1 MLKSMSLIEVS
12 CFHFQISIILF
23 NITLPYEQKK
33 DDSRSAKFRNSHSV
47 IPNQK
52 SQTKTEPIL
61 EIRNV
66 QLNSENGRTTPQQHS
81 SSMKPDESI
90 ADHTTKLN
98 STNLSTQ
105 HIDLNRTAF
114 DYMPKYVLRQ
124 INEKRLI
131 NTNGVS
137 NSNGLVY
144 MPSTSTTV
152 MTPYALY
159 NTKTQYENIV
169 DNAARDLNRKSNKN
183 TKIQAQLL
191 QKQQQQNLNQMPQQ
205 GSNTLP
211 QNLQPPQPPIL
222 QGNSKNGKIFSAY
235 STNVSSNGST
245 KDKNESGYDIRG
257 NLSKVNEEFLNT
269 LATNINL
276 ASTNANLNGNNLFS
290 SAFMHG
296 LPLKAQYEKIT
307 TRAASTSNT
316 HNHQSNANVA
326 TVQTA
331 RPKISK

>member
-1 MLKSMSLIEVS
+1 V
-12 CFHFQISIILF
+12 
-23 NITLPYEQKK
+23 T
-33 DDSRSAKFRNSHSV
+33 
-47 IPNQK
+47 
-52 SQTKTEPIL
+52 
-61 EIRNV
+61 
-66 QLNSENGRTTPQQHS
+66 
-81 SSMKPDESI
+81 
-90 ADHTTKLN
+90 DHTPKLN

-105 HIDLNRTAF
+105 HVDLNRTAF

-131 NTNGVS
+131 NTTSVN

-183 TKIQAQLL
+183 TKIQAQLY
-191 QKQQQQNLNQMPQQ
+191 QKQQQQQQNLSQTPQQ
-205 GSNTLP
+205 GTSTLS

-222 QGNSKNGKIFSAY
+222 QGTYKNGKLFSAY
-235 STNVSSNGST
+235 STNASSNGLNREKT
-245 KDKNESGYDIRG
+245 ETGFDIRG
-257 NLSKVNEEFLNT
+257 NLSRVNEEFLNT

-290 SAFMHG
+290 SAFMNN

-307 TRAASTSNT
+307 RAASTSNPQ
-316 HNHQSNANVA
+316 NHHSNANTA